1 LRTLTLAH
9 PQAEALA
16 EYQALIADEVNVK
29 QVVLST
35 DPASMGEQQLKVNP
49 QIGKRIGGK
58 MKDVM
63 NAQRSGDW
71 SALAD
76 GRIAIA
82 GIELGPE
89 DFSLRVVT
97 GEGLDSEPFDGGRG
111 IVVLDTRVYDDL
123 EREGWARDFVRLVQ
137 QTRKDA
143 GLEVTDRIR
152 LAARVPENVA
162 GAIAEHRDHV
172 CRETLAVELRFDED
186 VPGGYKADHKLSGA
200 TVTIELAR
208 A

>member
-1 LRTLTLAH
+1 
-9 PQAEALA
+9 
-16 EYQALIADEVNVK
+16 
-29 QVVLST
+29 
-35 DPASMGEQQLKVNP
+35 
-49 QIGKRIGGK
+49 

-71 SALAD
+71 TKTEG

-82 GIELGPE
+82 GIELEPE
-89 DFSLRVVT
+89 DFALRVVT

-111 IVVLDTRVYDDL
+111 VVVLDTRVYDDL

-162 GAIAEHRDHV
+162 GALAEHRDHV
-172 CRETLAVELRFDED
+172 CRETLAVDLRFDED
-186 VPGGYKADHKLSGA
+186 VPGGYRAEHKLSGA